1 MLLLVLVPLLLSYT
15 FYIVCLL
22 LFLFIVDSGVVRL
35 FYIRQ
40 SILNR
45 LLFIR
50 LWLCLLAECVCAPL
64 NFIKLFFYLWSH
76 NDFTSVETIIIILT
90 FYATFFIHSKT
101 SFLQCF
107 VRYKMNL
114 IHISFRTPFWK
125 CKTIPE
131 INDRKRNWMKKQREN
146 KNPERTTEWN
156 YEAIYANEIMLES
169 AFFPFV
175 LCALFLLLHV
185 FFS

>member
-114 IHISFRTPFWK
+114 IHISFRTPF
-125 CKTIPE
+125 
-131 INDRKRNWMKKQREN
+131 
-146 KNPERTTEWN
+146 
-156 YEAIYANEIMLES
+156 
-169 AFFPFV
+169 
-175 LCALFLLLHV
+175 
-185 FFS
+185 